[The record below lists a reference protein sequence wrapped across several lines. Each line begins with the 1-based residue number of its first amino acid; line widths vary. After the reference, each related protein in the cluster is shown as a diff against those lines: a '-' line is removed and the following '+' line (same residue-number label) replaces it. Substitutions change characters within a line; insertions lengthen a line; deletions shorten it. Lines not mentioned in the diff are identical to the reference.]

1 MAFNYQR
8 IVQNELLKVIRT
20 GCSECSDLTLSSLAP
35 SLFACGGVGDPM
47 TTYRATLVNPLS
59 TTTASH
65 LVGVIQNWVSQE
77 PSFYLNTNYVKVEAD
92 CPTAISSL
100 VEERCSVPPAPQPD
114 EIVSQTVNMCEAV
127 DRGTGKKLTCNLWL
141 HNQPDL

>member
-20 GCSECSDLTLSSLAP
+20 GCSECSDLTPSSLAP
-35 SLFACGGVGDPM
+35 SLFVCGGVGDPM

-65 LVGVIQNWVSQE
+65 LVGVIQNWVSQK
-77 PSFYLNTNYVKVEAD
+77 PSFYLNTNLVNVEAD

-100 VEERCSVPPAPQPD
+100 VEENCSFSLPPEPD
-114 EIVSQTVNMCEAV
+114 EIVSQTVNTCEAV
-127 DRGTGKKLTCNLWL
+127 DIGSGKEFTCNLWL
-141 HNQPDL
+141 HHQPDL